1 MPTRLKTNAGSYCP
15 AEELQAFDTAVKDE
29 RKAELEDMLA
39 HIKALANTPHTE
51 DVAGTD
57 ATLTTKLSEIEEKS
71 RDTEITSEGISSLT
85 EEALTAGMA
94 FLAEA
99 TPESVEQPFD
109 ITFLM
114 SDAELTDGEGWSSK
128 PTISFSCGEFF
139 EKTFDFN
146 QTVTGFR
153 PELTNLKAE
162 DSNAREPQQMCI
174 KLLLPDKTM

>member
-1 MPTRLKTNAGSYCP
+1 MPPL
-15 AEELQAFDTAVKDE
+15 TA
-29 RKAELEDMLA
+29 
-39 HIKALANTPHTE
+39 
-51 DVAGTD
+51 
-57 ATLTTKLSEIEEKS
+57 KLSEIEEKS

-109 ITFLM
+109 IYIPDVPM
-114 SDAELTDGEGWSSK
+114 PDITDGEGWSSK

-146 QTVTGFR
+146 QTVTGL
-153 PELTNLKAE
+153 PAGTYQSKAE
-162 DSNAREPQQMCI
+162 DSNAREPQQTCI